1 MDKQFYRTLLILVND
16 KKVMAEIH
24 NYANARIEILRDQLE
39 TSKSQQRISE
49 IQGALAELRRIKT
62 LRDEVIE
69 GAK

>member
-1 MDKQFYRTLLILVND
+1 MESVHAY
-16 KKVMAEIH
+16 AE
-24 NYANARIEILRDQLE
+24 ARISTLRDQLE

-49 IQGALAELRRIKT
+49 IQGSLAELRRIKT

>member
-1 MDKQFYRTLLILVND
+1 MDKQFYRTLLLLVND
-16 KKVMAEIH
+16 KATMDSVHTYAE
-24 NYANARIEILRDQLE
+24 ARISMLRDQLE
-39 TSKSQQRISE
+39 TSKDLRRIPE

>member
-1 MDKQFYRTLLILVND
+1 MLNWQVESAEND
-16 KKVMAEIH
+16 KKVMSEVYS
-24 NYANARIEILRDQLE
+24 YANARIEILRDQLE
-39 TSKSQQRISE
+39 TSKDPQRITE

>member
-1 MDKQFYRTLLILVND
+1 MDKQLYRTLLLLVNNKGTTD
-16 KKVMAEIH
+16 SVHAYAE
-24 NYANARIEILRDQLE
+24 ARSLTLRDQLE

>member
-1 MDKQFYRTLLILVND
+1 MDKQLYRTLLLLVNNKGTMD
-16 KKVMAEIH
+16 SVHA
-24 NYANARIEILRDQLE
+24 YAAARISTLRDQLE

-49 IQGALAELRRIKT
+49 IQCALAELRKIKT

>member
-1 MDKQFYRTLLILVND
+1 MSEVYS
-16 KKVMAEIH
+16 
-24 NYANARIEILRDQLE
+24 YANARIEILRDQLE
-39 TSKSQQRISE
+39 TSKDPQRITE